1 MDTKQLQ
8 KQEAIK
14 RLKILQDKFG
24 LMETVTKEFEK
35 KDTLYYS
42 EYFNRNMQGILY
54 WVSNKKSLSKI
65 VKEFEEKHKAL
76 VYHAILVPTVFGNT
90 FNLLYVTEEKKEWQ
104 EDKEQLKEGLPLVY
118 VVNLDDPVCSEFGGI
133 QIGSANGGITRLS

>member
-24 LMETVTKEFEK
+24 LMKTVTKEFEK
-35 KDTLYYS
+35 EDTLYYS

-90 FNLLYVTEEKKEWQ
+90 FNLLYVTEDKKE
-104 EDKEQLKEGLPLVY
+104 
-118 VVNLDDPVCSEFGGI
+118 
-133 QIGSANGGITRLS
+133 